1 MSDKIEILN
10 HLKRNLQ
17 KVLGNKIQKVI
28 LFDSWIRNEGNEY
41 SDIDVLIVSDKILS
55 WREKNL
61 IRDVCFD
68 LSVDYEVLV
77 DSKIISQE
85 EIENK
90 FWGKHPLITDAL
102 EKGVYAARI
111 KQQGITTP
119 AGVEQKNVHSIF
131 CKHLIPPEF

>member
-28 LFDSWIRNEGNEY
+28 LFGSWIRNEENEY

-68 LSVDYEVLV
+68 LSVDYEILV

-102 EKGVYAARI
+102 EKGVYA
-111 KQQGITTP
+111 
-119 AGVEQKNVHSIF
+119 E
-131 CKHLIPPEF
+131 